1 MSNNILEAKFY
12 TRIIGINPDCS
23 PQIQVDNKL
32 KRSLE
37 SYQRR
42 TQEFE
47 SLYQHDDPQILVIY
61 WMQIIFDNQVET
73 QTVEMAW
80 QYLQCFCEESIYKA
94 TRKVFYNDK
103 YQQDKRYELM
113 LSGLFIARQFV
124 YNSEE
129 FKVVINKY
137 DHNKGLF
144 EYYIK
149 AVLENVIKDKL
160 GLKFSTWRRLIKC
173 SKKQL
178 NQALANNG
186 INNGLITKIQFALTF
201 FKEVYIYNRIANN
214 VARKSGD
221 EYPKPLESDYEES
234 VNSYNEHRVLPS
246 SPDEVF
252 ISQNITTETLREW
265 IKICNT
271 SLSNYFNPESNVY
284 NYQDNYTNNQKSKD
298 ADKINPLGL
307 DLQLVIQR
315 FSNLNATD
323 KKIVILTYGFKM
335 KQQDIGN
342 IFSLT
347 QTAISHRV
355 KNIKIEFMDIL
366 IESLYQS
373 VTPETWINNYID
385 NWLNRLGDS
394 YHKPLD
400 SNYLRRILIEVV
412 KTLDTSENRLLELKY
427 GQRIDDCQLTM
438 KLNMTEEDLLKM
450 INQIQGKLEQGLLK
464 KLEKLVHD
472 SLELALSAFSQKLI
486 DNACLNLNICE
497 TDRNRLKLSIS
508 ERKWQ
513 NPTIDIA
520 NSILDKIICTYRKT

>member
-1 MSNNILEAKFY
+1 
-12 TRIIGINPDCS
+12 
-23 PQIQVDNKL
+23 
-32 KRSLE
+32 
-37 SYQRR
+37 
-42 TQEFE
+42 
-47 SLYQHDDPQILVIY
+47 
-61 WMQIIFDNQVET
+61 
-73 QTVEMAW
+73 
-80 QYLQCFCEESIYKA
+80 
-94 TRKVFYNDK
+94 
-103 YQQDKRYELM
+103 
-113 LSGLFIARQFV
+113 
-124 YNSEE
+124 
-129 FKVVINKY
+129 
-137 DHNKGLF
+137 
-144 EYYIK
+144 
-149 AVLENVIKDKL
+149 
-160 GLKFSTWRRLIKC
+160 
-173 SKKQL
+173 
-178 NQALANNG
+178 
-186 INNGLITKIQFALTF
+186 
-201 FKEVYIYNRIANN
+201 
-214 VARKSGD
+214 
-221 EYPKPLESDYEES
+221 
-234 VNSYNEHRVLPS
+234 
-246 SPDEVF
+246 
-252 ISQNITTETLREW
+252 
-265 IKICNT
+265 
-271 SLSNYFNPESNVY
+271 
-284 NYQDNYTNNQKSKD
+284 
-298 ADKINPLGL
+298 
-307 DLQLVIQR
+307 
-315 FSNLNATD
+315 
-323 KKIVILTYGFKM
+323 M

-385 NWLNRLGDS
+385 NWLNKLGDS